1 MHSGETQ
8 KKHIKNTYKT
18 NINYNRR
25 QTMKIT
31 KENKIRIALI
41 GALYLI
47 CWINIYAAKFN
58 FINMKGGIENYL
70 YSFHIGAL
78 LIGII
83 IYLIPYE
90 KIIKAIDRR
99 ITDIA
104 KSHKAVEPQIT
115 VQREKIIF
123 LFLTNVIGSIFLYLY
138 ICNNNMAWG
147 QSDHLIL
154 ILNFMFPFLIIKLL
168 LERCKKVTG
177 IILCSIIVYFNVGM
191 FIVLSGKFCL
201 SCIVFLIFYVSIYL
215 IMKGGKNERGV
226 YISFAVGLVLLTIT
240 AYFTG
245 HVNKYIHWI
254 QTYRLGLVQ
263 PKNKAFEMIWRLES
277 EVGLIA
283 FFIEM
288 VVIVLLGYKLSRN
301 VYKISKWRGTIIFG
315 VTLLFALTNGYRL
328 LAEMEY
334 VPYCVLNTF
343 RNEINLPL
351 MAIAFRLAK
360 VNKENEV
367 KHG

>member
-1 MHSGETQ
+1 
-8 KKHIKNTYKT
+8 
-18 NINYNRR
+18 
-25 QTMKIT
+25 
-31 KENKIRIALI
+31 
-41 GALYLI
+41 
-47 CWINIYAAKFN
+47 
-58 FINMKGGIENYL
+58 
-70 YSFHIGAL
+70 
-78 LIGII
+78 
-83 IYLIPYE
+83 
-90 KIIKAIDRR
+90 
-99 ITDIA
+99 
-104 KSHKAVEPQIT
+104 
-115 VQREKIIF
+115 
-123 LFLTNVIGSIFLYLY
+123 
-138 ICNNNMAWG
+138 MAWG

-177 IILCSIIVYFNVGM
+177 IILCSIIVYFNIGM
-191 FIVLSGKFCL
+191 IILLSGKFCL
-201 SCIVFLIFYVSIYL
+201 SCIMFLIYYISIYL
-215 IMKGGKNERGV
+215 MIKGGKNERGV
-226 YISFAVGLVLLTIT
+226 YISFAVGLLLLTIT

-245 HVNKYIHWI
+245 HINKYIHWI
-254 QTYRLGLVQ
+254 QTYRLGSVQ